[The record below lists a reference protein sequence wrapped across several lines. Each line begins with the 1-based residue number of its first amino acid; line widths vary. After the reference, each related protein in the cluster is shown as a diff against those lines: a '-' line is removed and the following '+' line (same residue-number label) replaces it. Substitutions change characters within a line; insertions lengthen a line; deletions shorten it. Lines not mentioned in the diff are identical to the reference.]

1 MTVFMNKI
9 SYRGIFTMAMLS
21 CSFSAYSQLA
31 GSDIQLWEK
40 TNSTLREATRCA
52 DENLLNFHC
61 GIKDKLLKK
70 YIKYSKN
77 KSHTLSLVHTAKE
90 DELIWN
96 NADKRVS
103 LSNNSYVRDK
113 NLKELSRRP
122 SIFSF
127 LGNADQKG
135 KADSLKIK
143 FEDQNLY
150 EMIFFTRKAKAM
162 DLNKIHSYL
171 SIKYGISL
179 ERGKYY
185 GSDAKVIW
193 DPEKHKE
200 YKYRPTGLGRDDGNE
215 LYQKQSTNQA
225 DLFLTI
231 GMNTIARTNFEN
243 PTTLDNNNFVMWSDD
258 NKAMSLKAE
267 SNLEVLERNWEIDFI
282 GNKIPKTDY
291 KVRILKDAV
300 NPRSLP
306 IAYWM
311 LLKKDNGKIQKIPG
325 VENEKYILFSKVDF
339 LDAFDSGER
348 AYFTFAI
355 GPKDQKNKEPDPRSA
370 SNSGNQYGEKDMSV
384 DFSTINLYP
393 NPVKKDQN
401 FTIVFPEIENLV
413 ISIYDGGGR
422 LVKLEKMSSSARS
435 YTDHL
440 SVQSSYLINL
450 TQNGKIIKTF
460 KLIVD

>member
-1 MTVFMNKI
+1 MLL
-9 SYRGIFTMAMLS
+9 LS
-21 CSFSAYSQLA
+21 CSFSAYSQLV
-31 GSDIQLWEK
+31 GSDVGLWEK
-40 TNSTLREATRCA
+40 ANPTLREATRCS
-52 DENLLNFHC
+52 DESLLNFHC

-77 KSHTLSLVHTAKE
+77 KSHTLSLVHTSKE

-96 NADKRVS
+96 DTEKNVS
-103 LSNNSYVRDK
+103 LNNNAYVHDK
-113 NLKELSRRP
+113 NFKELGKRP

-127 LGNADQKG
+127 LGNADQKQ
-135 KADSLKIK
+135 KVDSLKIR

-150 EMIFFTRKAKAM
+150 EMIFFSKKAKAM

-179 ERGKYY
+179 EKGKYY

-193 DPEKHKE
+193 DPERHKD

-215 LYQKQSTNQA
+215 LYQKQSSNQA
-225 DLFLTI
+225 DLFLAI
-231 GMNTIARTNFEN
+231 GMNDIKRTNSEN
-243 PTTLDNNNFVMWSDD
+243 TTVIDNNNFVMWSDD
-258 NKAMSLKAE
+258 NKGMSLKNE
-267 SNLEVLERNWEIDFI
+267 KDLDILERNWEINFI

-291 KVRILKDAV
+291 RVRITKETL

-306 IAYWM
+306 LSYWM
-311 LLKKDNGKIQKIPG
+311 LLKKDNGEIKKIPG
-325 VENEKYILFSKVDF
+325 VENENYVIFSKVDF
-339 LDAFDSGER
+339 LDAFDSGDKT
-348 AYFTFAI
+348 YFTFAVS
-355 GPKDQKNKEPDPRSA
+355 PKDQKGNETNPRSN
-370 SNSGNQYGEKDMSV
+370 SNPGSQYNEKDLSL
-384 DFSTINLYP
+384 DLTKIALYP

-401 FTIVFPEIENLV
+401 FTVTFPSMENLI

-422 LVKLEKMSSSARS
+422 LVALDKISNSARS
-435 YTDHL
+435 YVNHL
-440 SVQSSYLINL
+440 PVQSSYLINL